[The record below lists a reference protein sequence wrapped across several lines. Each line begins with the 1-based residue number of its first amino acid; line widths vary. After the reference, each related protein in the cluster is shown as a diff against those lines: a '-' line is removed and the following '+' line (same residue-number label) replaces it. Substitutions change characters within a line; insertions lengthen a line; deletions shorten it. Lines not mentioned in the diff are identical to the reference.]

1 MANIKVTSI
10 DLKLTNIDDDYTLPS
25 HTRSNKSVL
34 ALDKRTTNVKNIPK
48 KSHPKNDTINKTV
61 V

>member
-1 MANIKVTSI
+1 MANITVTSI
-10 DLKLTNIDDDYTLPS
+10 DLELTNIDDDYTLPS

-34 ALDKRTTNVKNIPK
+34 ALDKRNMNVKNIPK
-48 KSHPKNDTINKTV
+48 KSHPTNETINKTV